1 MLSELTDEFAGK
13 QLFHFHMQ
21 LVIHDSEPTAT
32 QIVSADI
39 VELCFKNRLLSHNF
53 SAGFFQGT
61 TERMFLEDPFTLVMV
76 YTASL
81 IIAL

>member
-1 MLSELTDEFAGK
+1 
-13 QLFHFHMQ
+13 MQ

-39 VELCFKNRLLSHNF
+39 VELCASDWCFKNRLLSHNF